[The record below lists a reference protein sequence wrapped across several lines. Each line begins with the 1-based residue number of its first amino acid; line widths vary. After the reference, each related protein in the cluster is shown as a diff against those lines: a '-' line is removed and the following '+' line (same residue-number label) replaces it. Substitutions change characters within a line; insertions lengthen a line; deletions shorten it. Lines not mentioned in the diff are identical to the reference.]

1 MLNSPE
7 AALRLC
13 VGSRVKTSSSEVC
26 PGVSLTSCRASDLGA
41 SLVCNLGWT
50 SAATKCANPSMLV
63 TTAGWWESEE
73 AKARNPEGG
82 RARVPEGGLSG
93 GDHHQ
98 GATSSTSAC
107 EVFFLFVCLGFF
119 ATNPCGISSLTR
131 A

>member
-13 VGSRVKTSSSEVC
+13 VSSRVKTSSSEVC

-82 RARVPEGGLSG
+82 RAHVLEGGCLVGTITRVPP
-93 GDHHQ
+93 HPPQ
-98 GATSSTSAC
+98 P
-107 EVFFLFVCLGFF
+107 VRFFFVCLCGFF
-119 ATNPCGISSLTR
+119 CY
-131 A
+131 